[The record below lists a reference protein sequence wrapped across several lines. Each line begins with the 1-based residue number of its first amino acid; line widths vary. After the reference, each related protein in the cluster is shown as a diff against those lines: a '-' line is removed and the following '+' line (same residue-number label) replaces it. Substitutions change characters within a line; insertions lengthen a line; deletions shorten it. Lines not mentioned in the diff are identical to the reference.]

1 MLLLKLFSDYLN
13 DTLLRRVGIIID
25 KKDQLWLEWTQWR
38 RENLGKSQ
46 ASERVL
52 MSRVAARRDAFV

>member
-1 MLLLKLFSDYLN
+1 MLLSETIFGLFKRYS
-13 DTLLRRVGIIID
+13 RVGTIID
-25 KKDQLWLEWTQWR
+25 KDQLWLEWTQWR